1 MRKVGFRAHFFLAE
15 GKIISVKSEALLGE
29 VRQVVEPILQSQG
42 FELVD
47 LEYRRESRGWVLRI
61 YLDREGGVT
70 LDDCAGVSGEVGA
83 LLEVK
88 EVIPNP
94 YVLEVS
100 SPGLTRPL
108 KKPEDFDKYRNRLV
122 KIKLYQP
129 LEGRKN
135 FKGTLLGLEGEKVRL
150 DIEGLVYE
158 LPLQGIAKANLEI
171 EF

>member
-1 MRKVGFRAHFFLAE
+1 MKFE
-15 GKIISVKSEALLGE
+15 KLLEE
-29 VRQVVEPILQSQG
+29 VRQVIEPLLQSQG

-47 LEYRRESRGWVLRI
+47 LEYQREPQGWVLRI

-70 LDDCAGVSGEVGA
+70 LDDCAEVSGEIGA
-83 LLEVK
+83 VLEVK
-88 EVIPNP
+88 DVIPNP

-108 KKPEDFDKYRNRLV
+108 KKPEDFNKFSNRLV
-122 KIKLYQP
+122 KIKLYEP

-150 DIEGLVYE
+150 EIEGQVYE
-158 LPLQGIAKANLEI
+158 LPLQGISKANLEI

>member
-1 MRKVGFRAHFFLAE
+1 
-15 GKIISVKSEALLGE
+15 VKFEKLLEE
-29 VRQVVEPILQSQG
+29 VRQVIEPLLQSQG

-47 LEYRRESRGWVLRI
+47 LEYQREPQGWVLRI

-70 LDDCAGVSGEVGA
+70 LDDCAEVSGEIGA
-83 LLEVK
+83 VLEVK
-88 EVIPNP
+88 DVIPNP

-108 KKPEDFDKYRNRLV
+108 KKPEDFNKFNNRLV
-122 KIKLYQP
+122 KIKLYEP

-150 DIEGLVYE
+150 EIEGRVYE

>member
-1 MRKVGFRAHFFLAE
+1 MKFE
-15 GKIISVKSEALLGE
+15 KLLEE
-29 VRQVVEPILQSQG
+29 VRQEIEPLLQSQG

-47 LEYRRESRGWVLRI
+47 LEYQRGPQGWVLRI

-70 LDDCAGVSGEVGA
+70 LDDCAEVSGEIGA
-83 LLEVK
+83 VLEVK
-88 EVIPNP
+88 DVIPNP

-108 KKPEDFDKYRNRLV
+108 RKPEDFNKFRNRLV
-122 KIKLYQP
+122 KIKLYEP

-150 DIEGLVYE
+150 EIEGRVYE

>member
-1 MRKVGFRAHFFLAE
+1 MKFD
-15 GKIISVKSEALLGE
+15 KLLEE

-47 LEYRRESRGWVLRI
+47 VEYRREPPGWVLRI

-70 LDDCAGVSGEVGA
+70 LDDCAEVSGEIGA
-83 LLEVK
+83 VLEVK
-88 EVIPNP
+88 DLLSNR

-108 KKPEDFDKYRNRLV
+108 KKREDFNKFSNRLV
-122 KIKLYQP
+122 KIKLFEP
-129 LEGRKN
+129 LEGQKN

-150 DIEGLVYE
+150 ENGGRIYE
-158 LPLQGIAKANLEI
+158 LPLQRIAKANLEI

>member
-1 MRKVGFRAHFFLAE
+1 MKFE
-15 GKIISVKSEALLGE
+15 KLLEE
-29 VRQVVEPILQSQG
+29 VRQVIEPLLQSQG

-47 LEYRRESRGWVLRI
+47 LEYQREPQGWVLRI

-70 LDDCAGVSGEVGA
+70 LDDCAEVSGEIGA
-83 LLEVK
+83 VLEVK
-88 EVIPNP
+88 DVIPNP

-108 KKPEDFDKYRNRLV
+108 KKPEDFNKFSNRLV
-122 KIKLYQP
+122 KIKLYEP

-150 DIEGLVYE
+150 EIEGRVYE